1 MADSIVGG
9 LFGMTPESYQQQQN
23 QQALA
28 QSAQLAR
35 MSPFELAKTGVGYGA
50 NRLAG
55 AIGGALGAEDPQL
68 KLISARNAVMQGLD
82 LSNPEAVQAASSR
95 LAQIGDM
102 QGAYGLSELAQK
114 RAESTSA
121 INLREAQALKASMMP
136 KLTGDERYINEL
148 RIVENKL
155 RQGKTPSADELSTA
169 NIASQ
174 MLAKP
179 RSFFDQASGQTVVI
193 PATDPSKA
201 FPLTFKEFSGTEVQA
216 STTPPIAG
224 APIQPPTTTAT
235 RPSMPTTGVAT
246 VQKVTEGNLP
256 SGSQTAIA
264 DIDANLT
271 KLSQSGP
278 ELNQFLKLI
287 QDKKVKYDLTS
298 NAYDII
304 GAIVPPAFRQ
314 EEFGDQVQKDVIE
327 RAMNERVNT
336 LLLMAKGTQTEG
348 DATRAKSQI
357 ASSTTYLSQKRM
369 EGAIEG
375 LINAEN
381 KLKNELASKK
391 QTLQSRG
398 QPSTP
403 TTQPP
408 QKGKLG
414 ELSRDEKINAFI
426 RANNGKPTKE
436 QAESFLKSKGLLN

>member
-9 LFGMTPESYQQQQN
+9 LFGTPQEYQTEQN
-23 QQALA
+23 RQALA
-28 QSAQLAR
+28 QSAQLGQLDPFSSAR
-35 MSPFELAKTGVGYGA
+35 TSLIYGG
-50 NRLAG
+50 RQLAG
-55 AIGGALGAEDPQL
+55 ALGGQDPQL
-68 KLISARNAVMQGLD
+68 QLISARNAIMKGID
-82 LSNPEAVQAASSR
+82 LNDPEALQQVSSR

-102 QGAYGLSELAQK
+102 RGAYGAAELAQK
-114 RAESTSA
+114 RAESNAA
-121 INLREAQALKASMMP
+121 INLREAQAIKASMMP
-136 KLTGDERYINEL
+136 KLTGDERYIAQL
-148 RIVENKL
+148 RSVENTL
-155 RQGKTPSADELSTA
+155 RQGKTPSDDDLSTA

-174 MLAKP
+174 MLSKP

-201 FPLTFKEFSGTEVQA
+201 FPLTFKQFGGTETQA
-216 STTPPIAG
+216 STTAPTAG
-224 APIQPPTTTAT
+224 APTQPTTTAT

-381 KLKNELASKK
+381 KLKNELEAKR
-391 QTLQSRG
+391 QTLQGRG
-398 QPSTP
+398 QSTTPSSSAGASKT
-403 TTQPP
+403 
-408 QKGKLG
+408 KSG
-414 ELSRDEKINAFI
+414 ELSREEKIDIFI
-426 RANNGKPTKE
+426 RANGGKPTRQ
-436 QAESFLKSKGLLN
+436 QAETHLKSKGLLN